1 MTQRALL
8 SVYDKREL
16 VTFAQ
21 GLAALGVELVA
32 SGGTARKL
40 RAAGLTVTDVSQVTG
55 FPEVLGGRVKTLH
68 PAIHAGILARPTP
81 EHKAELA
88 AHGLEPI
95 ALVVC
100 NLYPFVQVTANPD
113 VTIEEAVEQIDIGG
127 VTLLRAAAK
136 NFERVTVVVDPADYA
151 GVLEEL
157 RTDGAVS
164 LTTRRRLAYKAFAHT
179 AAYDEAI
186 RRFFAR
192 RGFAAQ
198 EETPSFPDRL
208 TLTLERQQV
217 LRYGENPHQQA
228 ALYRWPGVEG
238 PMGGRL
244 LQGKP
249 LSYNNL
255 LDLDAAW
262 RAAQDFDEP
271 TVVIVKHTNP
281 CGLASAESLEA
292 AYGPALAGD
301 PVSAFGSIIAANR
314 PFDAATARQLG
325 DLFVECVVAPAF
337 TPEALKVLSA
347 RKNLRLLEMPPSPTS
362 DWAWEARTVQDGL
375 LLQEPD
381 TAPEDPAAWRVATRR
396 EPTDAEWTALRFA
409 WRAVKHVKSNA
420 IVFAGGTALVGVG
433 AGQMSRVDAVRLAV
447 LKAGDRCQGA
457 VMASDAF
464 FPFPDGVQVAA
475 DAGVTAVIQPGGS
488 VRDEQVIAA
497 ADEAGLAMVL
507 TGRRHFRH

>member
-1 MTQRALL
+1 MIQRALL
-8 SVYDKREL
+8 SVYDKQGL
-16 VTFAQ
+16 VPFAQ
-21 GLAALGVELVA
+21 GLAELGMELVA

-40 RAAGLTVTDVSQVTG
+40 RESGLAVTYVSQVTG

-68 PAIHAGILARPTP
+68 PAIHAGILACSTP

-88 AHGLEPI
+88 AYGLEPI
-95 ALVVC
+95 ALVAC
-100 NLYPFVQVTANPD
+100 NLYPFIQVTANPA

-157 RTDGAVS
+157 QADGAVS
-164 LTTRRRLAYKAFAHT
+164 LGTRQRLAYKAFAHT

-192 RGFAAQ
+192 QGFAAK
-198 EETPSFPDRL
+198 EDETPFPDRL

-217 LRYGENPHQQA
+217 LRYGENPHQRA

-262 RAAQDFDEP
+262 QAAQDFAAP

-301 PVSAFGSIIAANR
+301 PVSAFGSIIAVNR
-314 PFDAATARQLG
+314 VFDAATARQLG

-337 TPEALKVLSA
+337 TPEALEVLSA
-347 RKNLRLLEMPPSPTS
+347 RQNLRLLEVPSATVS
-362 DWAWEARTVQDGL
+362 DWEWELRTVQDGV

-381 TAPEDPAAWRVATRR
+381 TASEDQTTWRVATQR

-420 IVFAGGTALVGVG
+420 IVFAEGTALVGVG
-433 AGQMSRVDAVRLAV
+433 AGQMSRVDSVRLAA
-447 LKAGDRCQGA
+447 LKAGKRTQGA

-464 FPFPDGVQVAA
+464 FPFPDGIQEAA
-475 DAGVTAVIQPGGS
+475 KMGITAVIQPGGS
-488 VRDEQVIAA
+488 VRDKQVIAA

>member
-1 MTQRALL
+1 MIQRALL
-8 SVYDKREL
+8 SVYDKQGL
-16 VTFAQ
+16 VPFAQ
-21 GLAALGVELVA
+21 GLAELGMELVA

-40 RAAGLTVTDVSQVTG
+40 RESGLAVTYVSQVTG

-68 PAIHAGILARPTP
+68 PAIHAGILACSTP

-88 AHGLEPI
+88 AYGLEPI
-95 ALVVC
+95 ALVAC
-100 NLYPFVQVTANPD
+100 NLYPFIQVTANPA

-157 RTDGAVS
+157 QADGAVS
-164 LTTRRRLAYKAFAHT
+164 LGTRQRLAYKAFAHT

-192 RGFAAQ
+192 QGFAAK
-198 EETPSFPDRL
+198 EDETPFPDRL

-217 LRYGENPHQQA
+217 LRYGENPHQRA

-262 RAAQDFDEP
+262 QAAQDFAAP

-301 PVSAFGSIIAANR
+301 PVSAFGSIIAVNR
-314 PFDAATARQLG
+314 VFDAATARQLG

-337 TPEALKVLSA
+337 TPEALEVLSA
-347 RKNLRLLEMPPSPTS
+347 RQNLRLLEMPSATVS
-362 DWAWEARTVQDGL
+362 DWEWELRTVQDGV

-381 TAPEDPAAWRVATRR
+381 TASEDQTTWRVATQR

-420 IVFAGGTALVGVG
+420 IVFAEGTALVGVG
-433 AGQMSRVDAVRLAV
+433 AGQMSRVDSVRLAA
-447 LKAGDRCQGA
+447 LKAGKRTQGA

-464 FPFPDGVQVAA
+464 FPFPDGIQEAA
-475 DAGVTAVIQPGGS
+475 KMGITAVIQPGGS
-488 VRDEQVIAA
+488 VRDKQVIAA